1 LVEVIGVEVVDFL
14 KAVVVEVVPEYGC
27 GEGGDGGGVVGDAGL
42 AEGDGLAA
50 FLEEE
55 FVTCKFLAKSTSTGR

>member
-1 LVEVIGVEVVDFL
+1 VEVIGVEVVDFL

-27 GEGGDGGGVVGDAGL
+27 GEGGDGGGVVGDA
-42 AEGDGLAA
+42 A